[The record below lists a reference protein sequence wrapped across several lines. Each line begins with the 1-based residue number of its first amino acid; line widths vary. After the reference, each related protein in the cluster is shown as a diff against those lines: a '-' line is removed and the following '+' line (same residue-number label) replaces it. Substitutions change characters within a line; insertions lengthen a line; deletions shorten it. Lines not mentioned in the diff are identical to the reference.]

1 MGVSKIYSIIHQIE
15 IYSVDSTIQHFNNQ
29 GKVLY
34 HQDKALF
41 SLFWLLRNTGK
52 SWPIKVFS

>member
-1 MGVSKIYSIIHQIE
+1 MGVTKTYSIIHQIE

-34 HQDKALF
+34 HQDKALC
-41 SLFWLLRNTGK
+41 SLYSGYLETLGSPGQSR
-52 SWPIKVFS
+52 